1 MQTHHCICMINTE
14 FMGSSP
20 RGAAGRWGVL
30 HVKGVKE
37 ANKKE
42 DRDSQRQELLLK
54 ARYHNTSGEHKKDK
68 RLLQKVASKHLKIEK
83 K

>member
-42 DRDSQRQELLLK
+42 DRESPSLSQHCMLK
-54 ARYHNTSGEHKKDK
+54 RGLAQGNP
-68 RLLQKVASKHLKIEK
+68 KHWD
-83 K
+83 

>member
-1 MQTHHCICMINTE
+1 MC
-14 FMGSSP
+14 SSP

-42 DRDSQRQELLLK
+42 DRESPSLSQHCMLK
-54 ARYHNTSGEHKKDK
+54 QGLAQVNP
-68 RLLQKVASKHLKIEK
+68 KHWD
-83 K
+83 